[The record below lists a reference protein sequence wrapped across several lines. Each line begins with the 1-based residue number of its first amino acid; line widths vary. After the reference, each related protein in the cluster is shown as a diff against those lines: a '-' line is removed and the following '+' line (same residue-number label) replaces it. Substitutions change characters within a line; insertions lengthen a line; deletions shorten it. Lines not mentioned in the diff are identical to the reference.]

1 MSEPEYLNFTQER
14 FERFKKAFAACDGD
28 VFTFEHKPFLRDYAK
43 YLIEYLGKYF
53 PSESE

>member
-1 MSEPEYLNFTQER
+1 MADAYLNFTQER

-28 VFTFEHKPFLRDYAK
+28 VFTFENKPFLKDYAK

-53 PSESE
+53 PAESE